1 MTSLRRSLL
10 ALGLPLA
17 LAACAGLPELPE
29 PPVGAEAPESWAYAD
44 ERASA
49 AWPAPDWWRAFGSGE
64 LEALMRR
71 AEANSPDLA
80 AAAARLRQA
89 EAQARIAGVALLP
102 GVDAGLDAGRSGVL
116 GQGGGSENYGLS
128 LGASYE
134 VDFWGGNRARRDAAE
149 ASLLASA
156 YDRETVALTLTAG
169 VANAYLQL
177 LSLRERLEIAELNL
191 TLAEEV
197 LRVVEARVNSGA
209 AAPLDLA
216 RQRGQV
222 ARQRGALEPLRQQE
236 REAAAALA
244 LLLGDSA
251 QQLRVSAELAEIEV
265 PTVVAGLPS
274 ELLAR
279 RPDIRREEAR
289 LAAAASDIA
298 SARADFFPSLRL
310 TGSLG
315 TRSEQFTELL
325 SGDALYGLA
334 ASLAR
339 PVFDGGRLRAQG
351 ELSEARFEELLAQ
364 YRATTLQ
371 AFSEVD
377 LALGEIESLARQ
389 DEQQTLELAET
400 RRAFAMA
407 EARYREGADD
417 LLSLLEAQ
425 QSLYQAQENAGLLR
439 LARLQA
445 LVGLYRALGGGWQA
459 GL

>member
-1 MTSLRRSLL
+1 MTSLRIPLL
-10 ALGLPLA
+10 SLGLSLM
-17 LAACAGLPELPE
+17 LAACSGLPAVPE
-29 PPVGAEAPESWAYAD
+29 PPVGATAPETWEHAG
-44 ERASA
+44 EQASA
-49 AWPAPDWWRAFGSGE
+49 AWPEPGWWRAFGSGE
-64 LEALMRR
+64 LEALIRR
-71 AEANSPDLA
+71 AEDNSPDLA

-102 GVDAGLDAGRSGVL
+102 GVDAGLEAGRSGVV

-134 VDFWGGNRARRDAAE
+134 TDFWGGNRARRDAAE

-191 TLAEEV
+191 ALAEEV
-197 LRVVEARVNSGA
+197 LRVVEARVDSGA

-222 ARQRGALEPLRQQE
+222 ARQRGAMQPLRQQE
-236 REAAAALA
+236 REAVAALA
-244 LLLGDSA
+244 LLLGEPA
-251 QQLRVSAELAEIEV
+251 QQVRVSTQLVDLEV
-265 PTVVAGLPS
+265 PAVIAGLPS
-274 ELLAR
+274 ELLVR

-289 LAAAASDIA
+289 LAAAVADIA
-298 SARADFFPSLRL
+298 AARADFFPSLRL

-315 TRSEQFTELL
+315 TRSEQFVELL
-325 SGDALYGLA
+325 SGDTLYGLA
-334 ASLAR
+334 ASLTR

-351 ELSEARFEELLAQ
+351 ELSEARYEELLAQ
-364 YRATTLQ
+364 YRGTTLQ

-377 LALGEIESLARQ
+377 LALAGIESLALQ
-389 DEQQTLELAET
+389 AEQQERELDETLRAFVMAET
-400 RRAFAMA
+400 
-407 EARYREGADD
+407 RYREGADD

-425 QSLYQAQENAGLLR
+425 QSLYQAQENTGLLR

-445 LVGLYRALGGGWQA
+445 LVGLYRALGGGWNETA
-459 GL
+459 